1 MKVMYP
7 GSFDPITIGHV
18 DLIER
23 CSKMFDQVVVA
34 VMGNDEKSGTF
45 DMEERLEMIQSAI
58 AHLHN
63 VEVLIGD
70 GLTVDFALSHDCRVL
85 VRGIRA
91 VMDYEYELQ
100 HATANRVLN
109 ETIETLFLVASP
121 KYSYISSSVARTIA
135 SYDGDLRSFVSEDV
149 AQRLKRKLYH
159 PLKDKAVE
167 A

>member
-23 CSKMFDQVVVA
+23 CSSMFDEVIVA
-34 VMGNDEKSGTF
+34 IMGNDDKSGTF
-45 DMEERLEMIQSAI
+45 TFEERLEMIEASI
-58 AHLHN
+58 THLHN
-63 VEVLIGD
+63 VKVEIGT
-70 GLTVDFALSHDCRVL
+70 GLTVDFAKQHDCKVL

-100 HATANRVLN
+100 HATSNRVLN
-109 ETIETLFLVASP
+109 EEIETLFLVASP

-135 SYDGDLRSFVSEDV
+135 SYDGDLRSFVSDDV
-149 AQRLKRKLYH
+149 AAKLKSKLY
-159 PLKDKAVE
+159 E
-167 A
+167 

>member
-23 CSKMFDQVVVA
+23 CSSMFDEVIVA
-34 VMGNDEKSGTF
+34 VMGNDDKNSTF
-45 DMEERLEMIQSAI
+45 TFAERKAMIESAT
-58 AHLHN
+58 AHLKN
-63 VEVLIGD
+63 VSVAVGT
-70 GLTVDFALSHDCRVL
+70 GLTVDFAVEHECQIL

-109 ETIETLFLVASP
+109 EKIETLFLVASP

-135 SYDGDLRSFVSEDV
+135 SYNGDLSSFVSSEV
-149 AQRLKRKLYH
+149 AAQLKERLYQK
-159 PLKDKAVE
+159 
-167 A
+167 

>member
-23 CSKMFDQVVVA
+23 CSRMFGHVVIA

-45 DMEERLEMIQSAI
+45 NFEERLEMIHAAT

-63 VEVLIGD
+63 VEVLVGD
-70 GLTVDFALSHDCRVL
+70 GLTVDFALEHDCSVL

-109 ETIETLFLVASP
+109 ENIETLFLVASP

-135 SYDGDLRSFVSEDV
+135 SYNGDLRSFVSDDV
-149 AQRLKRKLYH
+149 GRRLKEKLY
-159 PLKDKAVE
+159 KGDTQGSRI
-167 A
+167 